1 MTKTDK
7 RVRYTGRVCKLMLDK
22 RKIRLMTKMSIYEK
36 NYGKEDIKISG
47 YYKKDY
53 SSLNT
58 WITLIWIT
66 VGYILAAGLFVLF
79 GAEALLEGLTIVKLF
94 VLAAVAVGAY
104 LGLLIIYGIGAG
116 KFYRNKH
123 TQAKQRVKKYYRDMS
138 RLEKIYK
145 KEYRNHE

>member
-66 VGYILAAGLFVLF
+66 VGYILAAALFVLF

-94 VLAAVAVGAY
+94 VLAAAAVGAY

-116 KFYRNKH
+116 KFYRSKH

>member
-1 MTKTDK
+1 
-7 RVRYTGRVCKLMLDK
+7 MLDK
-22 RKIRLMTKMSIYEK
+22 RKIRLMTKMAIYEK
-36 NYGKEDIKISG
+36 KYGEEDIKISG

-58 WITLIWIT
+58 WITLIW
-66 VGYILAAGLFVLF
+66 VSAGYLLAAALLVLC
-79 GAEALLEGLTIVKLF
+79 GADAILEGLTFLKLL
-94 VLAAVAVGAY
+94 VLIAIAAGAY
-104 LGLLIIYGIGAG
+104 FALLIIYGIGSG
-116 KFYRNKH
+116 KFYRRKH

>member
-1 MTKTDK
+1 
-7 RVRYTGRVCKLMLDK
+7 MLDK
-22 RKIRLMTKMSIYEK
+22 KKIRLMTKMAIYEK

-58 WITLIWIT
+58 WITLIWISA
-66 VGYILAAGLFVLF
+66 GYLLAAALIVLC
-79 GAEALLEGLTIVKLF
+79 GADAILENLTFVKLL
-94 VLAAVAVGAY
+94 VIIAVAAGVYFA
-104 LGLLIIYGIGAG
+104 LLIIYGVGSG
-116 KFYRNKH
+116 KFFRKKH
-123 TQAKQRVKKYYRDMS
+123 AQSKQRVKKYYRDMA

>member
-22 RKIRLMTKMSIYEK
+22 RKIRLMTKMAIYEK
-36 NYGKEDIKISG
+36 KYGEEDIKISG

-58 WITLIWIT
+58 WITLIW
-66 VGYILAAGLFVLF
+66 VSAGYLLAAALLVLC
-79 GAEALLEGLTIVKLF
+79 GADAILEGLTFLKLL
-94 VLAAVAVGAY
+94 VLIAIAAGAY
-104 LGLLIIYGIGAG
+104 FALLIIYGIGSG
-116 KFYRNKH
+116 KFYRRKH

-145 KEYRNHE
+145 KEYRDHE